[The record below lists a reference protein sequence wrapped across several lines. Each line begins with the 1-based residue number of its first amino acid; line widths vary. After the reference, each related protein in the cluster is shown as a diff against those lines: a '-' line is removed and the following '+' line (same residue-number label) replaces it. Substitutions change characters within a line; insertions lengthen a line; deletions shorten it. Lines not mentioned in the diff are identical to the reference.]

1 MRKIGRG
8 DGRSAENMTMPMHE
22 EPLVGAT
29 YENPEGRT
37 FKVTAFDED
46 EGTLQ
51 VMYEDDSTE
60 TIDLDA
66 WYDMDL
72 EMIDDGEEDDEDEDL
87 DVEEADD
94 EVDLDDEDDDDLD
107 EDEQ

>member
-1 MRKIGRG
+1 
-8 DGRSAENMTMPMHE
+8 MPMHE
-22 EPLVGAT
+22 EPSVGAT

-46 EGTLQ
+46 EATVQVEYADGSIETL
-51 VMYEDDSTE
+51 
-60 TIDLDA
+60 DLDN

-72 EMIDDGEEDDEDEDL
+72 EMIDDGEEADEDEDEEVEVEEEEDEDL
-87 DVEEADD
+87 DLD
-94 EVDLDDEDDDDLD
+94 DDEDD

>member
-1 MRKIGRG
+1 
-8 DGRSAENMTMPMHE
+8 MPMHE

-29 YENPEGRT
+29 YENPEERT

-46 EGTLQ
+46 EATVTVEYADGSVETL
-51 VMYEDDSTE
+51 
-60 TIDLDA
+60 DLDN

-72 EMIDDGEEDDEDEDL
+72 EMIDDGEEDDEDDLEPEED
-87 DVEEADD
+87 DD
-94 EVDLDDEDDDDLD
+94 EVGLDEDEDDDLD